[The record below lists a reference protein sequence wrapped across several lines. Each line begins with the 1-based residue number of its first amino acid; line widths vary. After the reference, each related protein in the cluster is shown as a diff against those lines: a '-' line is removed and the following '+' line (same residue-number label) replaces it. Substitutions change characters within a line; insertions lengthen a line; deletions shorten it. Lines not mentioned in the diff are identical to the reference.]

1 MLNSIVRIQL
11 PEYVWPIRLSARL
24 IRNGSDQNMRLMG
37 RLGGIKRQHELLN
50 VGEGKN
56 EEAML

>member
-1 MLNSIVRIQL
+1 MVRIQFT
-11 PEYVWPIRLSARL
+11 EYVWLIRLYARL
-24 IRNGSDQNMRLMG
+24 IRNGSDQNMRLMS

>member
-1 MLNSIVRIQL
+1 MVRIRL
-11 PEYVWPIRLSARL
+11 AEYVWPIRLSARL
-24 IRNGSDQNMRLMG
+24 IRNGSDQNMRLMS